1 MVGGLGGSF
10 LLWAWIRGFPLLCN
24 PQAASP
30 AVRGQSVRPTP
41 SPNHTADAVAS
52 PTWTKRQGGTGGTAS
67 ESGQEVSGVMDA
79 RGLKDS

>member
-24 PQAASP
+24 PQAAS
-30 AVRGQSVRPTP
+30 RGQGVWPTP
-41 SPNHTADAVAS
+41 PPNHTADAVAS
-52 PTWTKRQGGTGGTAS
+52 PTWTKRQGETGGTAS

-79 RGLKDS
+79 RGLKDG